1 VGEAIA
7 RAAKPPRVWL
17 NSSSAAIY
25 LHTFDMPVDEDG
37 PTGATPEAKDEFTI
51 EVIRQWERAFD
62 KAPTAAMRKVALRTT
77 MVLGDYPNSVF
88 PVLRRLA
95 RFGLGG
101 RMGSGRQ
108 YVSWMHES
116 DFCRAVEWI
125 VRHEEIRDPVN
136 LCAPNPLPNAEMMW
150 WFREVCGL
158 PFGLPASEWMLGVGA
173 FLLRTEAGLIIK
185 SWRVVPGKLLASG
198 FQFQFPEMRE
208 ALKDLEQRA
217 RRKSG
222 PTER

>member
-1 VGEAIA
+1 
-7 RAAKPPRVWL
+7 
-17 NSSSAAIY
+17 
-25 LHTFDMPVDEDG
+25 M
-37 PTGATPEAKDEFTI
+37 
-51 EVIRQWERAFD
+51 ERALD
-62 KAPTAAMRKVALRTT
+62 EAPAVAVRKVALRTT

-95 RFGLGG
+95 RLGLGG

-173 FLLRTEAGLIIK
+173 FLLRTETGLIIK
-185 SWRVVPGKLLASG
+185 AGVWCRGNCSRRDFNFNFQKCGK
-198 FQFQFPEMRE
+198 R
-208 ALKDLEQRA
+208 
-217 RRKSG
+217 
-222 PTER
+222 